1 MSAPTHTPPH
11 PAIRRGIETRLPWWA
26 LVLPAL
32 AFAAL
37 LLVILNPA
45 DAHAAG
51 GDPAVGRL
59 FEYVQQIVP
68 HQGS

>member
-11 PAIRRGIETRLPWWA
+11 PATGRGVEARLPWWA

-37 LLVILNPA
+37 LLLILNPA

-51 GDPAVGRL
+51 ADPVVGDLLERI
-59 FEYVQQIVP
+59 QQMVP